1 MYKNADIVYPIKE
14 TQSTQSIKH
23 SINLHSINL
32 GESSDKKTIKDIV
45 KEQLIKINKN

>member
-14 TQSTQSIKH
+14 TQSTKP
-23 SINLHSINL
+23 SINL
-32 GESSDKKTIKDIV
+32 GESSNKKTIKDIV